1 MDTVLI
7 NELKSY
13 FINPHSY
20 RKFYDPKTGART
32 QTLTDELDR
41 LKNGDVSKIMGYTP
55 EQQKMLMDELLAN
68 GNSNE
73 EICRIFSKLKSDDA
87 TKLLENLSKDSQTQR
102 QLISTLTQSMLKNN
116 KDANLYDDI
125 DDFGTGLQ
133 KYLLNNLSPS
143 DQQHIAKEIADLY
156 KDDSLDMSSFRQMID
171 KKDPNSEKFLN
182 MIMDNLDSKQ
192 RNTFDASL
200 DLSNAAHNVDT
211 FWDKIV
217 KPVST
222 AAAKVVTE
230 EEKMQKIDDYLERTG
245 TIVNRITS
253 SIESNLGNS
262 SFWNMFS
269 ATKGALGKAAANWNL
284 SEGIDMYH

>member
-1 MDTVLI
+1 MVCQ
-7 NELKSY
+7 Y
-13 FINPHSY
+13 
-20 RKFYDPKTGART
+20 
-32 QTLTDELDR
+32 
-41 LKNGDVSKIMGYTP
+41 
-55 EQQKMLMDELLAN
+55 
-68 GNSNE
+68 
-73 EICRIFSKLKSDDA
+73 
-87 TKLLENLSKDSQTQR
+87 
-102 QLISTLTQSMLKNN
+102 
-116 KDANLYDDI
+116 
-125 DDFGTGLQ
+125 
-133 KYLLNNLSPS
+133 
-143 DQQHIAKEIADLY
+143 
-156 KDDSLDMSSFRQMID
+156 
-171 KKDPNSEKFLN
+171 
-182 MIMDNLDSKQ
+182 SKQ